1 MWSSKDEILRDLANV
16 NGVCTNVDDDHL
28 VKGFRPPPPSK
39 INEDIDDEFNLRF
52 GGYGDQISKS
62 SYDSGPDLVG
72 IQKMLRLV
80 NNKPEDTFRPSSNTH
95 KDPEVI
101 VISKL
106 NPNVK
111 EFVPKSKSENKDTN
125 GNIKLETSV
134 PLEKKEEEVSQ
145 RLPSKVDDDEQERQK
160 MAALLKSKI
169 STALK
174 DNSFEK
180 KREKNV
186 AMAALLRLNS
196 GPPKTLPNSSTEQ
209 LQPTTALRIPTTEPP
224 KESTESSKLTTEPPK
239 ENIELLKQ
247 NRDLPKPPLVL
258 FTPDYFAGPSRTP
271 KEIIVDDSEHTIPE
285 PKPLL
290 DPTAKSPSPRETHDP
305 IIKESIDKVNNWLNS
320 PDKKPKPK
328 APVPYIGPVTFKKKE
343 SITPKSP
350 CSEVSKKTEGYVIPK
365 FVPSQNAAKLA
376 KDFEAQVKAKE
387 ETEKKKQPPVNMWT
401 ELDVELKKRD
411 EIIRNRSR
419 EQLDGSSRSLSTNS
433 NSPSSRHN

>member
-1 MWSSKDEILRDLANV
+1 MSYKNFMTHIIDEDGQGSAIHEWSSKDDVLRDLANV

-28 VKGFRPPPPSK
+28 VQGFRPPPASK

-52 GGYGDQISKS
+52 GGYGDQTTKEN
-62 SYDSGPDLVG
+62 YGSGPDLVG
-72 IQKMLRLV
+72 IQNMLRLV
-80 NNKPEDTFRPSSNTH
+80 NNKPQDTIRPTSNIQ

-111 EFVPKSKSENKDTN
+111 EFVPTPKVVKTENKTTN
-125 GNIKLETSV
+125 GESNLKLEDNQ
-134 PLEKKEEEVSQ
+134 PQ
-145 RLPSKVDDDEQERQK
+145 RTNDEEQERQK

-174 DNSFEK
+174 EDSFEK

-196 GPPKTLPNSSTEQ
+196 GPPKALPNSTCKPPH
-209 LQPTTALRIPTTEPP
+209 PTIEPPKETTKPPKPIIEPPKPTTEPP
-224 KESTESSKLTTEPPK
+224 K
-239 ENIELLKQ
+239 Q
-247 NRDLPKPPLVL
+247 PLVL

-271 KEIIVDDSEHTIPE
+271 KKVIVDDSEHTIPE

-290 DPTAKSPSPRETHDP
+290 ETIIKPPSPRETHDP
-305 IIKESIDKVNNWLNS
+305 FIKESIEKVNNWLNS
-320 PDKKPKPK
+320 PDKKAKPK
-328 APVPYIGPVTFKKKE
+328 APVPFIGTVTFKKKE

-350 CSEVSKKTEGYVIPK
+350 CSEVSKKTEQYVIPK
-365 FVPSQNAAKLA
+365 YIPSQNAAKLA

-387 ETEKKKQPPVNMWT
+387 ETEKKSQPPVNLWT
-401 ELDVELKKRD
+401 QLDEELKKRD
-411 EIIRNRSR
+411 EVIRNRSR
-419 EQLDGSSRSLSTNS
+419 EQLDEHSRSPSTES
-433 NSPSSRHN
+433 SGPSSRHN